1 MKKFLKILAVSLI
14 TLNIIGCGSLR
25 KICHKNN
32 SGVEQVENY
41 GVTMK
46 IVFDRQFNLHQFDS
60 LCVADTL
67 PVLLTKWRKITID
80 DYETDRT
87 LEEYLYIKRLGK
99 NESTYRLIKENEEL
113 YNINKRVVYETR
125 EEE

>member
-1 MKKFLKILAVSLI
+1 M
-14 TLNIIGCGSLR
+14 
-25 KICHKNN
+25 
-32 SGVEQVENY
+32 ENY